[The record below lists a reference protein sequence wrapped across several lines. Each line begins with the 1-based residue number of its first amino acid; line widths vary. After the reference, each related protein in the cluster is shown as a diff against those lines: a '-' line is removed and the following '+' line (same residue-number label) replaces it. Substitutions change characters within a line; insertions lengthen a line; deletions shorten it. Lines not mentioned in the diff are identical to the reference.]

1 MVWFEKSSMQSL
13 AVLDFETANHQPNS
27 ACQLGVVIVEPW
39 KIVRQKCWMIRP
51 RRLYFSPRCVQ
62 VHGITAEHVMDAPTW
77 EDLWSEVFDWID
89 GSVLIAHNAGFDAN
103 VLMNTCL
110 ANDIA
115 LPPLDVQC
123 TRLISKRS
131 WPALRSHSLASMAQ
145 FFSIDFAHHDALED
159 AKVASRL
166 LIEAA
171 CKAQAQDLEELEER
185 LGLVRGRVWSQSVR
199 HPRTVRRSRIESVAE
214 SPVRYE
220 PKRFAKDGSP
230 RASTGL
236 GQSRRI
242 ASEILMHCR
251 DNSPIAG
258 KYIVLIGTL
267 LGLDRQDSGA
277 LLSELGANVQPQVNL
292 QTQYIIQGTME
303 EAQLDMDRVSE
314 DENQPPQ
321 DQSGKIDSPHQ
332 QDSGGLAGMAQALA
346 GLSSRRRKDIESR
359 SEQGQMLTILSQRQ
373 LLAMLPSGLET
384 VRGQE
389 R

>member
-1 MVWFEKSSMQSL
+1 
-13 AVLDFETANHQPNS
+13 
-27 ACQLGVVIVEPW
+27 
-39 KIVRQKCWMIRP
+39 
-51 RRLYFSPRCVQ
+51 
-62 VHGITAEHVMDAPTW
+62 
-77 EDLWSEVFDWID
+77 
-89 GSVLIAHNAGFDAN
+89 
-103 VLMNTCL
+103 
-110 ANDIA
+110 
-115 LPPLDVQC
+115 
-123 TRLISKRS
+123 
-131 WPALRSHSLASMAQ
+131 
-145 FFSIDFAHHDALED
+145 
-159 AKVASRL
+159 
-166 LIEAA
+166 
-171 CKAQAQDLEELEER
+171 
-185 LGLVRGRVWSQSVR
+185 
-199 HPRTVRRSRIESVAE
+199 
-214 SPVRYE
+214 
-220 PKRFAKDGSP
+220 
-230 RASTGL
+230 
-236 GQSRRI
+236 
-242 ASEILMHCR
+242 MHCR

-267 LGLDRQDSGA
+267 LGLDRQDSVA

>member
-1 MVWFEKSSMQSL
+1 VSKIGCFLDVDQRVEKISMQSL

-27 ACQLGVVIVEPW
+27 ACQLGIVIVEPW
-39 KIVRQKCWMIRP
+39 KIIRQKRWMIRP

-62 VHGITAEHVMDAPTW
+62 VHGITPEHVLDAPSW
-77 EDLWSEVFDWID
+77 EDIWSEVLDWID

-115 LPPLDVQC
+115 LPPMDVQC

-131 WPALRSHSLASMAQ
+131 WPALRSHSLASMAE
-145 FFSIDFAHHDALED
+145 FLSIDFAHHDALED
-159 AKVASRL
+159 AKAASCL

-171 CKAQAQDLEELEER
+171 SKFQVQNLEELEDR

-230 RASTGL
+230 RTSHGQV
-236 GQSRRI
+236 QSRGI
-242 ASEILMHCR
+242 VKEILMLCS

-258 KYIVLIGTL
+258 KHMVLIGTL
-267 LGLDRQDSGA
+267 LGLDRQDSVA
-277 LLSELGANVQPQVNL
+277 LLSQLGANVQSQINL
-292 QTQYIIQGTME
+292 QTQYIIQGTIDQRLLDADASDSE
-303 EAQLDMDRVSE
+303 QLE
-314 DENQPPQ
+314 QGET
-321 DQSGKIDSPHQ
+321 G
-332 QDSGGLAGMAQALA
+332 GMAGVARALA
-346 GLSSRRRKDIESR
+346 GISSRRKMDIESR
-359 SEQGQMLTILSQRQ
+359 GVQGQSLTILSQRQ
-373 LLAMLPSGLET
+373 LLAMLPSGLEV